1 MNGRQRGYSLVELC
15 ISMGLALVLLSFLIG
30 AVVTGRKSAL
40 QTEQLVQL
48 QHQAQLA
55 HRLLQTELQ
64 NLWFVAGKS
73 WAELQG
79 AQSPPEQPAADCAF
93 AGQAG
98 SFPQATLG
106 FSPLYTALIGQVAP
120 ACLSGA
126 SAGSEL
132 LQIRRLLGV
141 PQGPAELLA
150 NKVYFDPAG
159 VGRFVAGTGGG
170 SALQLWPYHHVVYY
184 IQQQSWDGGKIPVL
198 MRKRLLRSSS
208 GQLVMSAESVL
219 DGVERL
225 HLEMGLDLNADG
237 QADQWFSTSQMTTEL
252 WQQPVIS
259 VRYYLLLRSLQA
271 DPGYRNT
278 VSYQLGAVRFQ
289 APGDPYRRLQ
299 LSSAV
304 LIHNSRL

>member
-1 MNGRQRGYSLVELC
+1 MNRSSAGYSLIELC

-55 HRLLQTELQ
+55 HRLLQNELQ

-73 WAELQG
+73 WAELQE
-79 AQSPPEQPAADCAF
+79 AQVPAEAPAADCAL

-98 SFPQATLG
+98 SFPQPDKR
-106 FSPLYTALIGQVAP
+106 FSPLYSAMVGLTP
-120 ACLSGA
+120 PDCLPGA
-126 SAGSEL
+126 SPGSEL
-132 LQIRRLLGV
+132 VQIRRLLGS
-141 PQGPAELLA
+141 PEPSAQLLA

-159 VGRFVAGTGGG
+159 RGRFVPSREAGA
-170 SALQLWPYHHVVYY
+170 ALLLWPYHHVVYY
-184 IQQQSWDGGKIPVL
+184 IQQQSWNGSKLPVL

-208 GQLVMSAESVL
+208 GQLVMAAESIL

-225 HLEMGLDLNADG
+225 HLELGLDLNADG
-237 QADQWFSTSQMTTEL
+237 QTDQWLSSSQMTPEL

-259 VRYYLLLRSLQA
+259 VRYYLLLRSLQP

-304 LIHNSRL
+304 LVHNSRL